1 MNWKLA
7 LKKTE
12 IRPFNPGTASQKKV
26 ERKKAIRN
34 KLKKKIGKK
43 KLQKLKMETYN
54 HPLFVDV
61 CFYLL
66 ESEKLGRSK
75 KDLDNLLKILFD
87 AMSDNM
93 VNGQKPIKGLGLMKD
108 DSSIYK
114 INCEKKPVSPKEPE
128 GFDLIIKKDPRTL
141 DEFQ

>member
-1 MNWKLA
+1 LKWKLA
-7 LKKTE
+7 LDKIE

-26 ERKKAIRN
+26 ERKKALRG

-43 KLQKLKMETYN
+43 LPNLKKETYN

-87 AMSDNM
+87 AMSENM